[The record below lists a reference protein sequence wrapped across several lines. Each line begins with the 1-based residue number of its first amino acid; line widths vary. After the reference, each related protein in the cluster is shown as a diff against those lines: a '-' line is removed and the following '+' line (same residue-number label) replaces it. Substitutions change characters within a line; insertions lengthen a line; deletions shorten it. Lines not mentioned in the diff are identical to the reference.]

1 MTGRFQAQPDYDA
14 ADYNERGILPPVTIA
29 PEGVTIGDAH
39 PSANWIEARGI
50 HIQPGGNDSINTVT
64 VTVTFLV
71 GAIDVA
77 DDSLPHVNVKAA

>member
-29 PEGVTIGDAH
+29 PDGVTIGDAH
-39 PSANWIEARGI
+39 LSANWIEARGI
-50 HIQPGGNDSINTVT
+50 HIKPGGNDSINT

-77 DDSLPHVNVKAA
+77 DASLPHVNVKAA